1 TKRYGKI
8 WALKNISFTV
18 AEGEIMG
25 FIGPNGAGKTTT
37 MKILSCFM
45 PATSGNVS
53 ISGYDVFHQAHEVK
67 KIIGFLPEQPP
78 LYDDMTVN
86 GYLEYVSQLK
96 GIPRLRR
103 KILMNR
109 ALKICG
115 LENVQNRLIKNL
127 SKGYRQRVGIAQ
139 AIIHEPRVLILD
151 EPTASLDPRQTIEV
165 RELIKKL
172 SGEHTVILSTHI
184 LPEMAQTCQKVAII
198 NEGEIIGAD
207 TYPKLSSQL
216 WHLDRTKIRFSHSV
230 DQSINQDIEKIPG
243 VISIET
249 DAHNSG
255 GVLIE
260 TEPEETKGVVSKII
274 EMGAQKN
281 WGIREIS
288 PQEHTLEEVFVGLI
302 QRHENKTMISKV
314 NSA

>member
-1 TKRYGKI
+1 MIEVENLTKRYGKI
-8 WALKNISFTV
+8 WALRNISFTV
-18 AEGEIMG
+18 AEGEIIG
-25 FIGPNGAGKTTT
+25 FIGPNGAWKTTT

-45 PATSGNVS
+45 PATSGNVF

-78 LYDDMTVN
+78 LYDDMTIN

-96 GIPRLRR
+96 EVPRFKL
-103 KILMNR
+103 KNLMDR

-115 LENVQNRLIKNL
+115 LEKVQNRLIKNL

-139 AIIHEPRVLILD
+139 AIIHEPRVLIFD
-151 EPTASLDPRQTIEV
+151 EPTASLDPRQTIEI

-207 TYPKLSSQL
+207 TYPNLSRQL
-216 WHLDRTKIRFSHSV
+216 RHLDRTRIKFSHPV
-230 DQSINQDIEKIPG
+230 DQPVYHCIEKIPG
-243 VISIET
+243 VVSLET
-249 DAHNSG
+249 DSHDSY
-255 GVLIE
+255 GVLMNTELGE
-260 TEPEETKGVVSKII
+260 TEGVVSKII
-274 EMGAQKN
+274 KIGVQEN

-288 PQEHTLEEVFVGLI
+288 PQEYTLEEVFVELI
-302 QRHENKTMISKV
+302 QRHENKK
-314 NSA
+314 

>member
-1 TKRYGKI
+1 MIEVENLTKRYGKI
-8 WALKNISFTV
+8 WALRNISFTV
-18 AEGEIMG
+18 AEGEIIG

-45 PATSGNVS
+45 PATSGNVL

-78 LYDDMTVN
+78 LYDDMTIN
-86 GYLEYVSQLK
+86 GYLKYVSQLK
-96 GIPRLRR
+96 EVPRFKL
-103 KILMNR
+103 KNLMDR

-115 LENVQNRLIKNL
+115 LEKVQNRLIKNL

-139 AIIHEPRVLILD
+139 AIIHEPRVLIFD
-151 EPTASLDPRQTIEV
+151 EPTASLDPRQTIEI

-207 TYPKLSSQL
+207 TYPNLSRQL
-216 WHLDRTKIRFSHSV
+216 RHLDRTRIKFSHPV
-230 DQSINQDIEKIPG
+230 DQPVYHCIEKIPG
-243 VISIET
+243 VVSLET
-249 DAHNSG
+249 DSHDSY
-255 GVLIE
+255 GVLMNTELGE
-260 TEPEETKGVVSKII
+260 TEGVVSKII
-274 EMGAQKN
+274 KIGVQEN

-288 PQEHTLEEVFVGLI
+288 PQEYTLEEVFVELI
-302 QRHENKTMISKV
+302 QRHENKK
-314 NSA
+314 

>member
-1 TKRYGKI
+1 MIEVENLTKRYGKI
-8 WALKNISFTV
+8 WALRNISFTV
-18 AEGEIMG
+18 AEGEIIG

-78 LYDDMTVN
+78 LYDDMTIK
-86 GYLEYVSQLK
+86 GYLKYVSQLK
-96 GIPRLRR
+96 EVPRFKL
-103 KILMNR
+103 KNLMDR

-115 LENVQNRLIKNL
+115 LEKVQNRLIKNL

-139 AIIHEPRVLILD
+139 AIIHEPRVLIFD
-151 EPTASLDPRQTIEV
+151 EPTASLDPRQTIEI

-207 TYPKLSSQL
+207 TYPNLSRQL
-216 WHLDRTKIRFSHSV
+216 RHLDRTRIKFSHPV
-230 DQSINQDIEKIPG
+230 DQPVYHCIEKIPG
-243 VISIET
+243 VVSLET
-249 DAHNSG
+249 DSHDSY
-255 GVLIE
+255 GVLMNTELGE
-260 TEPEETKGVVSKII
+260 TEGVVSKII
-274 EMGAQKN
+274 QIGVQEN

-288 PQEHTLEEVFVGLI
+288 PQEYTLEEVFVELI
-302 QRHENKTMISKV
+302 QRHENKK
-314 NSA
+314 

>member
-1 TKRYGKI
+1 MIEVENLTKRYGRI
-8 WALKNISFTV
+8 WALRNISFTV
-18 AEGEIMG
+18 AEGEIIG

-45 PATSGNVS
+45 PATSGNVL

-78 LYDDMTVN
+78 LYDDMTIN

-96 GIPRLRR
+96 EVPRFKL
-103 KILMNR
+103 KNLMDR

-115 LENVQNRLIKNL
+115 LEKVQNRLIKNL

-139 AIIHEPRVLILD
+139 AIIHEPRVLIFD
-151 EPTASLDPRQTIEV
+151 EPTASLDPRQTIEI

-207 TYPKLSSQL
+207 TYPNLSRQL
-216 WHLDRTKIRFSHSV
+216 RHLDRTRIKFSHPV
-230 DQSINQDIEKIPG
+230 DQPVYHCIEKIPG
-243 VISIET
+243 VVSLET
-249 DAHNSG
+249 DSHDSY
-255 GVLIE
+255 GVLMNTELGE
-260 TEPEETKGVVSKII
+260 TEGVVSKVIQI
-274 EMGAQKN
+274 GVQEN

-288 PQEHTLEEVFVGLI
+288 PQEYTLEEVFVELI
-302 QRHENKTMISKV
+302 QRHENKK
-314 NSA
+314 